1 MASSRKPPPS
11 AQGEPRPSPATG
23 QYAVP
28 APPRTAL
35 GTVTLLYLAVGL
47 GSMIGGSARW
57 LVSDL
62 MLVGL
67 GSGFPWGTLLVN
79 VSGSFLIGFYAA
91 FAGPGGR
98 ILAGPVQR
106 HFIMTGVFGGY
117 TTFSIFSLETIQLAE
132 AGQFAAAGFNL
143 TLSLITWVVAVWA
156 GFILGRRSTT
166 LVRR

>member
-1 MASSRKPPPS
+1 M
-11 AQGEPRPSPATG
+11 
-23 QYAVP
+23 
-28 APPRTAL
+28 
-35 GTVTLLYLAVGL
+35 GL

-57 LVSDL
+57 LISDL

-91 FAGPGGR
+91 LAGPGGR

-106 HFIMTGVFGGY
+106 HFFMTGVFGGY
-117 TTFSIFSLETIQLAE
+117 TTFSIFSLETIRLVE

-143 TLSLITWVVAVWA
+143 TLSLIAWVMAVWA
-156 GFILGRRSTT
+156 GFALGRRITVSI
-166 LVRR
+166 RR